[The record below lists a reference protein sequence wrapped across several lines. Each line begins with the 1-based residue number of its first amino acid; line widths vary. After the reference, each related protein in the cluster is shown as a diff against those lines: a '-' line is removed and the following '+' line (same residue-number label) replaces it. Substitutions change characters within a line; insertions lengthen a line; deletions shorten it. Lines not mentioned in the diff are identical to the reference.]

1 MDQQRRKLDVMML
14 LLAGCDWFGSSVAR
28 VIPALEV
35 INPELAAEPVDC
47 DPPIPT
53 PSPGHTGVIGTLACG
68 DVVEGNTSVGNSVW
82 NDQFYVH
89 AAYCT
94 PAVHYYDQAP
104 EVIYRIEVPP
114 NHEATVQ
121 LDSNCVDLDVSMVAW
136 QDTTSVPHDKHS
148 IAECQMDDS
157 TGGGTVRGTAVDK
170 PYTYLVGVDGK
181 KGAIGNYR
189 LTVTCRIY
197 R

>member
-1 MDQQRRKLDVMML
+1 MLSL
-14 LLAGCDWFGSSVAR
+14 LLLSGCSDLGPTLAR
-28 VIPALEV
+28 VVPALEV
-35 INPELAAEPVDC
+35 LDPELAAEPVEC

-53 PSPGHTGVIGTLACG
+53 PSPNRTGVVGTLSCG
-68 DVVEGNTSVGNSVW
+68 DVVEGNTSVGNSIW

-89 AAYCT
+89 SAYCT

-104 EVIYRIEVPP
+104 EVIYRLQVPP
-114 NHEATVQ
+114 NNEATVR

-136 QDTTSVPHDKHS
+136 QDQQTVPNDKHS

-157 TGGGTVRGTAVDK
+157 SGSGTVLGTAVDK

-181 KGAIGNYR
+181 KGAVGNYR